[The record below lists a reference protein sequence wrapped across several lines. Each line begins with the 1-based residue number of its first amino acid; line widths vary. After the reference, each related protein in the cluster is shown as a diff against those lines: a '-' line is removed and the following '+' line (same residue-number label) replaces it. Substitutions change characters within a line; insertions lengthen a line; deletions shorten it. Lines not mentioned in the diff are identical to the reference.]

1 MPPIMKFNNRYRRSV
16 SPNNTIVLSKKILRR
31 IEDSLVEREQRQY
44 YLAVVVQ
51 RVNEF
56 RASMTLKSNLS
67 PDPLPN
73 N

>member
-1 MPPIMKFNNRYRRSV
+1 MKISNRYRRSE
-16 SPNNTIVLSKKILRR
+16 SRISTGALSRKILRR
-31 IEDSLVEREQRQY
+31 IQDSLVGKEKRQY

-73 N
+73 K